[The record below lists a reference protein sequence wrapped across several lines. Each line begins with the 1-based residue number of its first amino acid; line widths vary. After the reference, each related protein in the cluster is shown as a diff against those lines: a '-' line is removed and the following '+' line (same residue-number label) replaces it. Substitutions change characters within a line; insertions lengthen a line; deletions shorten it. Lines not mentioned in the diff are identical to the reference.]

1 MLIWLT
7 PLQMSLYGGL
17 AVLAALAVRTAGRR
31 RLPSGVLSWLW
42 LLAALRFLLPVSV
55 SGPASVDVSALL
67 PRPLP
72 SVSLPAPLPGT
83 AAADAEALPA
93 APDGLDVP
101 WPVLVWAAG
110 ALVLAAL
117 FAGLWLSWRLRLRRA
132 RPCRRPAVEAWLAG
146 RSGRRLRVLEHP
158 GLTTPM
164 ACGLFRPA
172 ILLPPGVPEEALPL
186 VLLHESVH
194 LARRDNL
201 KRGLSLLVVCLHWY
215 NPLAWVLAVFLA
227 RDVELDC
234 DKAVLA
240 RAGRDCRAEYASTL
254 VSAAARPA
262 RSSPY
267 PCYGKHAIKERV
279 VTIMTWK
286 KPTRR
291 RCVLA
296 AVLLAAFGIGL
307 LTGFAAVSRQGEPD
321 VPVFPQGEG
330 VVGLGNRE
338 PPDDLNAFGLSG
350 AVLNIGDYWD
360 IPVEI
365 KNGVMCQ
372 FRDGGQPWTLAEGET
387 VRFSLTA
394 GLVEGYEERGQPM
407 EIGVLRDGA
416 RVPLFNGNLNVTMDM
431 HFTAPADGSYEFY
444 LLNVC
449 ADSIYLLDVS
459 VQ

>member
-1 MLIWLT
+1 MDI
-7 PLQMSLYGGL
+7 
-17 AVLAALAVRTAGRR
+17 ALNYIETGE
-31 RLPSGVLSWLW
+31 G
-42 LLAALRFLLPVSV
+42 F
-55 SGPASVDVSALL
+55 
-67 PRPLP
+67 
-72 SVSLPAPLPGT
+72 
-83 AAADAEALPA
+83 
-93 APDGLDVP
+93 
-101 WPVLVWAAG
+101 
-110 ALVLAAL
+110 
-117 FAGLWLSWRLRLRRA
+117 
-132 RPCRRPAVEAWLAG
+132 
-146 RSGRRLRVLEHP
+146 
-158 GLTTPM
+158 
-164 ACGLFRPA
+164 
-172 ILLPPGVPEEALPL
+172 PL

-321 VPVFPQGEG
+321 VPVFPQDEG

-431 HFTAPADGSYEFY
+431 RFTAPADGSYEFY

>member
-1 MLIWLT
+1 M
-7 PLQMSLYGGL
+7 
-17 AVLAALAVRTAGRR
+17 
-31 RLPSGVLSWLW
+31 
-42 LLAALRFLLPVSV
+42 
-55 SGPASVDVSALL
+55 
-67 PRPLP
+67 
-72 SVSLPAPLPGT
+72 
-83 AAADAEALPA
+83 
-93 APDGLDVP
+93 
-101 WPVLVWAAG
+101 
-110 ALVLAAL
+110 
-117 FAGLWLSWRLRLRRA
+117 
-132 RPCRRPAVEAWLAG
+132 EAWLAG

-365 KNGVMCQ
+365 RNGVMCQ

-431 HFTAPADGSYEFY
+431 RFTAPADGSYEFY